1 MQVVCRRLGG
11 GRVGPPAEEG
21 QDGPLYGFTSSPW
34 GRFAGSWGD
43 FPTAKN
49 CKAVQSGRSL
59 VSF

>member
-1 MQVVCRRLGG
+1 MQVVCRRPGD
-11 GRVGPPAEEG
+11 GRIGPPAEEG
-21 QDGPLYGFTSSPW
+21 QDGPLYGFTSSSEK
-34 GRFAGSWGD
+34 RFAGSRGD